1 MDVNKK
7 IDLYL
12 KESKLLDDNKIDEDF
27 DITNDPT
34 ISSLDSTSLTTGLRR
49 IQIHFAKANTPR
61 KYAIAFEIANEMVQ
75 RFPLKAKVILQT
87 VVDAYKAR
95 FGG

>member
-1 MDVNKK
+1 MEVNKR
-7 IDLYL
+7 IDMYL
-12 KESKLLDDNKIDEDF
+12 KESKLLDDNKVDEDF
-27 DITNDPT
+27 NIANDPS
-34 ISSLDSTSLTTGLRR
+34 ISNLDSMSLTTGLRR

-75 RFPLKAKVILQT
+75 RFPLKAKIILQT

>member
-34 ISSLDSTSLTTGLRR
+34 ISSLDSMSLTTGLRR

-87 VVDAYKAR
+87 VVDVYKAR